1 MKSLTKTL
9 AFATAIAG
17 CAVSQAQTFSDTTFN
32 NSDWSAISFTQGT
45 TSFTAGQV
53 SLGNPDTGRQ
63 VTHDLGDTT
72 AIGVAHVFNPA
83 SVTIGTGGMAGLTY
97 QIDFIVQPFAP
108 VGLGFLVVQNGRYY
122 ISNYLAATQTQW
134 TTAVSDTLT
143 ESMFGEVN
151 VSLGSVQ
158 NMNSNPDFD
167 LVGSTLQFGFF
178 TANSGGPI
186 IIQSNYDNFS
196 VSAEAV
202 PEPATMALLAIPA
215 LAALRK
221 KKSR

>member
-1 MKSLTKTL
+1 MKSFTKSVVT
-9 AFATAIAG
+9 ATVIAG
-17 CAVSQAQTFSDTTFN
+17 VVTAQAQTFSDTTFN
-32 NSDWSAISFTQGT
+32 NSDWTALSFTQGT

-63 VTHDLGDTT
+63 VSHVLGDMT

-83 SVTIGTGGMAGLTY
+83 SVTIGTGGIAGLTY

-108 VGLGFLVVQNGRYY
+108 VGVGFLVVQNGRYY
-122 ISNYLAATQTQW
+122 ISNYFGATQTQW

-151 VSLGSVQ
+151 ISMSTVQ
-158 NMNSNPDFD
+158 NTNSNPDFD
-167 LVGSTLQFGFF
+167 LVGSTLQFGYF

-186 IIQSNYDNFS
+186 TIQSNYDNFS

-202 PEPATMALLAIPA
+202 PEPATMTLLAIPA
-215 LAALRK
+215 LMALRK
-221 KKSR
+221 KKLR

>member
-1 MKSLTKTL
+1 MKSLTKSL
-9 AFATAIAG
+9 AFASAIAG
-17 CAVSQAQTFSDTTFN
+17 CALAQAQTFSDTTFN
-32 NSDWSAISFTQGT
+32 NSDWLATSFSQGT
-45 TSFTAGQV
+45 VSFSAGQV

-63 VTHDLGDTT
+63 VSHVLGDMT

-83 SVTIGTGGMAGLTY
+83 SVTIGTGGIAGLTY

-108 VGLGFLVVQNGRYY
+108 IGLGFLVVQNGRYY
-122 ISNYLAATQTQW
+122 IADYFGATQTQW

-143 ESMFGEVN
+143 ENMFGEVN
-151 VSLGSVQ
+151 VSMSSVQ
-158 NMNSNPDFD
+158 NTNSNPDFD
-167 LVGSTLQFGFF
+167 LVGSTLQFGYF

-186 IIQSNYDNFS
+186 TIQSNFDNFS

-202 PEPATMALLAIPA
+202 PEPATMALIAIPA
-215 LAALRK
+215 LIALRK

>member
-158 NMNSNPDFD
+158 NMNSSPDFD